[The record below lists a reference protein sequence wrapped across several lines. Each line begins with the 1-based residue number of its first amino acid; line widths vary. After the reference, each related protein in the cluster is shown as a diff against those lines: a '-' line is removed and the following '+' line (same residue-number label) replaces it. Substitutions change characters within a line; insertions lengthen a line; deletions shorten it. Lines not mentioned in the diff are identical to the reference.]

1 MPSDLALASSWDEAL
16 AERPGE
22 AVGAEAR
29 AKGFTVLLSGAVNL
43 IRDPRSGRSLLRR
56 PQRLRAWRSSQASS
70 IGGLS
75 ARVALDPQ
83 WKHILRKELFVT
95 PGNML
100 LAFNPGS
107 SSIKFAIYEA
117 RPPHAQ
123 RIGRGVIDLRRQPL
137 TLHVAEGP
145 QKADIV
151 LKAPLEEDFHGVI
164 DETLG
169 WLAEHFSFSALAAI
183 GHRVVHGGDRFA
195 GPALIDDETLDAI
208 VALTPLAPLH
218 QSQSVRLIQAIR
230 RLRPQTVQIASFD
243 TAFHRSQSDL
253 IRRFALPR
261 ALFDEGVKRYGFH
274 GLSYKYIAARL
285 ASLAPDL
292 AKGRVVVAHLGSGV
306 SLCALQDGVSRDTS
320 MGFSTLDG
328 APMATRCGALDP
340 GVLIHLVKERKMS
353 IEAVE
358 DMLYHKSG
366 LLGVSGIS
374 ADSRA
379 LLASKAPEA
388 SEALALF
395 AFRVSREAVA
405 LASTIGGLDAFV
417 FTAGLGE
424 HQPETR
430 AAIAARLAWLNVKI
444 DERANAANAQR
455 IDAPDSR
462 VALLVIPTDEEQ
474 TIADETM
481 SLLLHS
487 PGGRAAEG
495 EGNGSSI

>member
-1 MPSDLALASSWDEAL
+1 M
-16 AERPGE
+16 
-22 AVGAEAR
+22 
-29 AKGFTVLLSGAVNL
+29 
-43 IRDPRSGRSLLRR
+43 
-56 PQRLRAWRSSQASS
+56 
-70 IGGLS
+70 
-75 ARVALDPQ
+75 
-83 WKHILRKELFVT
+83 T

-100 LAFNPGS
+100 LALNPGS

-123 RIGRGVIDLRRQPL
+123 RIGRGAVDLRRQPL
-137 TLHVAEGP
+137 TLHIAEGP
-145 QKADIV
+145 QTADIV
-151 LKAPLEEDFHGVI
+151 LKAPLEEDFHSVI

-169 WLAEHFSFSALAAI
+169 GLADHFSFSALAGI

-218 QSQSVRLIQAIR
+218 QPQSVRLIRAIR
-230 RLRPQTVQIASFD
+230 RLRPQTAQIASFD

-253 IRRFALPR
+253 VRRFALPR
-261 ALFDEGVKRYGFH
+261 SLFDEGVKRYGFH

-285 ASLAPDL
+285 AALAPNL

-306 SLCALQDGVSRDTS
+306 SLCALQDGVSRDTTMS
-320 MGFSTLDG
+320 FSTLDG

-388 SEALALF
+388 AEALALF
-395 AFRVSREAVA
+395 ALRVSREAVA

-417 FTAGLGE
+417 FTGGLGE

-430 AAIAARLAWLNVKI
+430 AAIAARLIWLGAKI
-444 DERANAANAQR
+444 DEQTNLANALR
-455 IDAPDSR
+455 IDATDSR

-474 TIADETM
+474 TIADEAM
-481 SLLLHS
+481 SLLS
-487 PGGRAAEG
+487 
-495 EGNGSSI
+495 